1 MIVILICAFITL
13 LGHVASLHRIFPDL
27 YWITGLILLITTL
40 FFYISLD
47 WYFWCVVKKVYLDTN
62 KAQLAGL
69 QSGCIINRNEHERI
83 ELQPIQ
89 TRPSEVWKQSF
100 NDFVLLM
107 GLKKEHPIIMLIW
120 LIIGGIHRVVR
131 NILIFFYTKLWH
143 NRLRSFNFGNFC
155 LNMFWYF
162 KMKFQTN

>member
-1 MIVILICAFITL
+1 MIILLICAFITL
-13 LGHVASLHRIFPDL
+13 LGRAETYHARREIFPDL
-27 YWITGLILLITTL
+27 DWITGLILLITTL

-89 TRPSEVWKQSF
+89 TRPSEV
-100 NDFVLLM
+100 
-107 GLKKEHPIIMLIW
+107 
-120 LIIGGIHRVVR
+120 
-131 NILIFFYTKLWH
+131 
-143 NRLRSFNFGNFC
+143 
-155 LNMFWYF
+155 
-162 KMKFQTN
+162 